1 MQNIY
6 NWFLKKASI
15 RKKLVISY
23 MILVLIPI
31 IILGYYSFRI
41 SNGNLVEQTEKTM
54 DNNLERVVSE
64 MNSKI
69 GRENDFMKYLAYNL
83 EFRETLEDYAFNS
96 SEIAQSL
103 NKTVEPVFW
112 YFITSDAN
120 IKEIHIITPYVNDN
134 IGSFLVAS
142 HEYENEK
149 WYQEHITYFNTKW
162 SVEDEK
168 IYATRTIMDTATT
181 SKMIGILRT
190 EFYLNHILEPFDAL
204 NYLDN
209 GIIVKDEQGQL
220 IYNRPIKNEDVQN
233 EIEREIS
240 ANPDIRECDT
250 NTYLLKTA
258 FIDNLNWNIYYSID
272 KEMILEQTYSILSS
286 TLLIVAICSVL
297 VVILVSI
304 ISMAISSRIMNLK
317 IQAERIAEGDLDN
330 PVFTTDTDEI
340 GIVSNSL
347 GKMTVRLNDMI
358 NRVYKIELE
367 KKASELV
374 ALQAQI
380 NPHFLY
386 NCLSSIKWKA
396 IKNGEQDIANI
407 TGLVAKFYRTSLN
420 NGQQITTVKNELEN
434 VQAYVEIEKQMHDGK
449 FDVVYK
455 LAQEGLECN
464 MPNFLLQ
471 PVVEN
476 AIKHGID
483 YVKEE
488 VRGKIIIEYIKQPGY
503 LIFNIYNNGPLI
515 ESEEIEKLMQKQGKG
530 YGIHN
535 IVERIELYYDGSC
548 GMSVRI
554 IDDIFTCFTIK
565 ISDHINETT

>member
-258 FIDNLNWNIYYSID
+258 FIDNLNWNIYYFID

-374 ALQAQI
+374 AL
-380 NPHFLY
+380 
-386 NCLSSIKWKA
+386 
-396 IKNGEQDIANI
+396 
-407 TGLVAKFYRTSLN
+407 
-420 NGQQITTVKNELEN
+420 
-434 VQAYVEIEKQMHDGK
+434 
-449 FDVVYK
+449 
-455 LAQEGLECN
+455 
-464 MPNFLLQ
+464 
-471 PVVEN
+471 
-476 AIKHGID
+476 
-483 YVKEE
+483 
-488 VRGKIIIEYIKQPGY
+488 
-503 LIFNIYNNGPLI
+503 
-515 ESEEIEKLMQKQGKG
+515 
-530 YGIHN
+530 
-535 IVERIELYYDGSC
+535 
-548 GMSVRI
+548 
-554 IDDIFTCFTIK
+554 
-565 ISDHINETT
+565 

>member
-1 MQNIY
+1 
-6 NWFLKKASI
+6 
-15 RKKLVISY
+15 

-258 FIDNLNWNIYYSID
+258 FIDNLNWNIYYFID

-358 NRVYKIELE
+358 NRVYKL
-367 KKASELV
+367 
-374 ALQAQI
+374 
-380 NPHFLY
+380 F
-386 NCLSSIKWKA
+386 
-396 IKNGEQDIANI
+396 
-407 TGLVAKFYRTSLN
+407 
-420 NGQQITTVKNELEN
+420 
-434 VQAYVEIEKQMHDGK
+434 
-449 FDVVYK
+449 
-455 LAQEGLECN
+455 
-464 MPNFLLQ
+464 
-471 PVVEN
+471 
-476 AIKHGID
+476 
-483 YVKEE
+483 
-488 VRGKIIIEYIKQPGY
+488 
-503 LIFNIYNNGPLI
+503 
-515 ESEEIEKLMQKQGKG
+515 
-530 YGIHN
+530 
-535 IVERIELYYDGSC
+535 
-548 GMSVRI
+548 
-554 IDDIFTCFTIK
+554 
-565 ISDHINETT
+565 